1 MTSFHSIY
9 RLRMKK
15 GTPFLQKIK
24 QKSLMLHKYHLSLN
38 EKLNVGGLMNQ
49 VEPIKHKEE
58 IYQMYKSITRTDA
71 KGLFVFQICNTYG
84 C

>member
-1 MTSFHSIY
+1 
-9 RLRMKK
+9 
-15 GTPFLQKIK
+15 
-24 QKSLMLHKYHLSLN
+24 MLHKYHLSLN

-71 KGLFVFQICNTYG
+71 KGLFVLNLQYIRVLN
-84 C
+84 

>member
-1 MTSFHSIY
+1 
-9 RLRMKK
+9 MKK

-58 IYQMYKSITRTDA
+58 IYQMYKVLQERTQRDY
-71 KGLFVFQICNTYG
+71 LF
-84 C
+84 